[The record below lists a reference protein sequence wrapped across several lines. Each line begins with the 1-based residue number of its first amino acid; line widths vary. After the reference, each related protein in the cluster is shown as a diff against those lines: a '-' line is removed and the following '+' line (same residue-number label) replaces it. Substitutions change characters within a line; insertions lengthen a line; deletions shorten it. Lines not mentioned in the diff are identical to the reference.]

1 MKDSVMRSYKSSL
14 MVVIALVVG
23 LLTPTAANAATAPVT
38 AQPNSVGVV
47 GGSITKLAVQG
58 YRDLG
63 GTVIWPPYQIGG
75 GTIFAWQ
82 NNPTYFTLYQQMLN
96 QFPTTSKVWW
106 QLAAHDYDLQGLTL
120 QQIYATSVAVLNG
133 IRQRTGTN
141 TVVTASVMADYAP
154 DTGCYLNNTVVQAP
168 AKLQAVLDRL
178 VSEGRVVAGPHM
190 PTLHRDELQD
200 NGDNC
205 HQNTLGQQHHGRV
218 LHDYFD

>member
-1 MKDSVMRSYKSSL
+1 MKSYKPGL
-14 MVVIALVVG
+14 VVVIALVVG
-23 LLTPTAANAATAPVT
+23 LLTPTAANAVTAPA

-82 NNPTYFTLYQQMLN
+82 NNPSYFNLYQQMLS
-96 QFPTTSKVWW
+96 QFPTTSSVWW
-106 QLAAHDYDLQGLTL
+106 QLAAHDYDLQGVTL
-120 QQIYATSVAVLNG
+120 QQMYATSVAVLNG
-133 IRQRTGTN
+133 IRQRTGAN
-141 TVVTASVMADYAP
+141 TAVYASVMADYAP
-154 DTGCYLNNTVVQAP
+154 DTGCYTSNVVVQAP

-178 VSEGRVVAGPHM
+178 VSEGRVVSGPHM
-190 PTLHRDELQD
+190 PTLHRDELQN

-205 HQNTLGQQHHGRV
+205 HQNTLGQQHHGQV
-218 LHDYFD
+218 LHDYFG